1 MKKSILLI
9 AAAVVCM
16 MGFSACEGESVD
28 ISQLSGT
35 DMLGHIYL
43 TPSNQNDGFG
53 GYHNAA
59 IMSNDSVKFNSG
71 LCCVKLN
78 TTGVG
83 VGVDELDLG
92 TLFFGSERDVLVI
105 SNNEI
110 QFPLIGINLRD
121 TTPQEHNGNYAI
133 HIPMVEGDFSFIDS
147 LNENNWNYY
156 LTNTNIRISGEPA
169 NIMVIAVSEDEFY
182 VCYDGNIHIDE
193 WATEGNRIQGQVQ
206 NVKAFR
212 VTRESLPALL
222 ALPERAT
229 TLLSAYLP
237 TVTLNG
243 VISSP
248 RMTSENVSVIEALDQ
263 LQ

>member
-1 MKKSILLI
+1 MKKSILFI
-9 AAAVVCM
+9 AAAVACM
-16 MGFSACEGESVD
+16 MGFSACEGEGVD

-35 DMLGHIYL
+35 DLFGHIYL
-43 TPSNQNDGFG
+43 TPSNQNNGYG
-53 GYHNAA
+53 GYQNAT

-83 VGVDELDLG
+83 VGTDEGDLG
-92 TLFFGSERDVLVI
+92 TLFFGSEKDVLVN

-121 TTPQEHNGNYAI
+121 TTPELHNGNYAI
-133 HIPMVEGDFSFIDS
+133 RIPMVEGDFSFIDS

-156 LTNTNIRISGEPA
+156 LTNTNIQIAGEPA
-169 NIMVIAVSEDEFY
+169 NIMVIALSEDEFY

-193 WATEGNRIQGQVQ
+193 WAAVGNRIQGQVQ

-212 VTRESLPALL
+212 VTREILPALV

-237 TVTLNG
+237 TVTFNG
-243 VISSP
+243 VISSA

>member
-1 MKKSILLI
+1 MKKTLFVI
-9 AAAVVCM
+9 AVAVAM
-16 MGFSACEGESVD
+16 AFGFTACED
-28 ISQLSGT
+28 
-35 DMLGHIYL
+35 
-43 TPSNQNDGFG
+43 
-53 GYHNAA
+53 
-59 IMSNDSVKFNSG
+59 
-71 LCCVKLN
+71 
-78 TTGVG
+78 
-83 VGVDELDLG
+83 DLG
-92 TLFFGSERDVLVI
+92 LLGSINLTT
-105 SNNEI
+105 SNANGEQAYVDGQTFNFHSAICNVNLSNVHI
-110 QFPLIGINLRD
+110 QYDSLGIDTVVNGSLGAVFVGTTDNLLSAEDFNNITFPLVGINLRD
-121 TTPQEHNGNYAI
+121 TTPQAHNGNYAI

-156 LTNTNIRISGEPA
+156 LTNTNIRIDGEPA

-193 WATEGNRIQGQVQ
+193 WATVGNRIQGQVQ

-222 ALPERAT
+222 DLPERAT

-248 RMTSENVSVIEALDQ
+248 RMPSENVSVIEALDQ

>member
-43 TPSNQNDGFG
+43 TPSNQSDGFG

-92 TLFFGSERDVLVI
+92 TLFFGSERDILVN
-105 SNNEI
+105 SK
-110 QFPLIGINLRD
+110 
-121 TTPQEHNGNYAI
+121 PQAHNGNYAI

-193 WATEGNRIQGQVQ
+193 WATVGNRIQGQVQ

-212 VTRESLPALL
+212 VTRESLPTLL